1 MLKTVKQYIAEQG
14 LWQSGD
20 AVLVALSGGADSVCL
35 LTVLKQ
41 LSEEGIR
48 PPVSGGEAGA
58 CGRESKA
65 ASDSQESDCVR
76 AFQLRAVHVHHGI
89 RGAEADRDEA
99 FVRALCEQL
108 DVPLFVAHCQ
118 VPAYAK
124 AHRLSEEEAGRVLRY
139 QVLEEQADRLQAEF
153 LAGSQV
159 KIALAHHRDDNAETI
174 LHHLARGSGLT
185 GLAGIRP
192 VQGRRVRPLLCVG
205 RAEIETWL
213 NEHGYAWCEDSTNR
227 SAEYTRNRIRNQV
240 LPMLKSAVNEQAEE
254 HIVQAGQ
261 IIGQADDYLRQ
272 QAAEIWMQ
280 AWKQKPECH
289 SASAAGNDREVSGT
303 KRGSGPGTADGGNQ
317 VEIPLAVFRKQP
329 DILNT
334 YLIRHML
341 EFLEPGWKD
350 ITYRHFGQI
359 AELAAKQVGSHLDL
373 PGNLFAQ
380 TGYETLIIGKTAQKT
395 GQPGESSLPVL
406 QMTIFSRQKDQEIPK
421 NQYTKWFDYDKIKG
435 TLSVRTRRAGDYL
448 ILPSGGR
455 KTIARFMID
464 EKIPKEKRDSIL
476 LLAEEDH
483 VLWVVGYRI
492 SEYYKIEQHTQN
504 ILQVTCDGGEDYGR

>member
-1 MLKTVKQYIAEQG
+1 MLKTVKQYIAEQR

-20 AVLVALSGGADSVCL
+20 AVVVALSGGADSVCL
-35 LTVLKQ
+35 LTVLKR
-41 LSEEGIR
+41 LSEDGVS
-48 PPVSGGEAGA
+48 PPFSGGETGT
-58 CGRESKA
+58 CGRELNA
-65 ASDSQESDCVR
+65 ASDRQASDGGCV
-76 AFQLRAVHVHHGI
+76 FQLRAVHVHHGI

-99 FVRALCEQL
+99 FVRALCERL
-108 DVPLFVAHCQ
+108 GVPLFVAHCQ
-118 VPAYAK
+118 VPVYAK
-124 AHRLSEEEAGRVLRY
+124 EHGLSEEEAGRLLRY
-139 QVLEEQADRLQAEF
+139 QVLEEQADRLQTE
-153 LAGSQV
+153 LPVSCQV

-205 RAEIETWL
+205 RDEIKSWL
-213 NEHGYAWCEDSTNR
+213 NENGYAWCEDSTNQ
-227 SAEYTRNRIRNQV
+227 SAEYTRNRIRSQV
-240 LPMLKSAVNEQAEE
+240 LPLLKSAVNEQAQE

-272 QAAEIWMQ
+272 QAAAIWEQ
-280 AWKQKPECH
+280 TRKQNPECH
-289 SASAAGNDREVSGT
+289 GVGAAGIGGEVSGT
-303 KRGSGPGTADGGNQ
+303 KRGSGPGTVNGGER
-317 VEIPLAVFRKQP
+317 VEIPLVLFRNQP
-329 DILNT
+329 DILKT

-341 EFLEPGWKD
+341 ELLAPGWKD

-359 AELAAKQVGSHLDL
+359 AELAAKQVGSRIDL
-373 PGNLFAQ
+373 PGGLFAR
-380 TGYETLIIGKTAQKT
+380 TGYETLVIGKNGKPPEPDGKKT
-395 GQPGESSLPVL
+395 KPVFR
-406 QMTIFSRQKDQEIPK
+406 MTIFSRQKDQEIPK

-483 VLWVVGYRI
+483 VLWLVGYRI

>member
-35 LTVLKQ
+35 LTVLKRLSESGGQ
-41 LSEEGIR
+41 LSDAQDG
-48 PPVSGGEAGA
+48 VSGQEPGMAAG
-58 CGRESKA
+58 GP
-65 ASDSQESDCVR
+65 ASGR
-76 AFQLRAVHVHHGI
+76 AFTLRAVHVHHGI

-108 DVPLFVAHCQ
+108 GVPLFVAHCQ

-124 AHRLSEEEAGRVLRY
+124 EHGLSEEEAGRILRY
-139 QVLEEQADRLQAEF
+139 QVLEEEADRMQAQLPE
-153 LAGSQV
+153 GSEA
-159 KIALAHHRDDNAETI
+159 KIALAHHKDDNAETI
-174 LHHLARGSGLT
+174 LHHLVRGSGLT

-192 VQGRRVRPLLCVG
+192 VQGRRVRPLLCVD
-205 RAEIETWL
+205 REEIEAWL

-240 LPMLKSAVNEQAEE
+240 LPLLKSAVNGQAEE
-254 HIVQAGQ
+254 HILQAGQ

-272 QAAEIWMQ
+272 QAAEIWTQ
-280 AWKQKPECH
+280 AWKQHAAYH
-289 SASAAGNDREVSGT
+289 SGAAGTGGEV
-303 KRGSGPGTADGGNQ
+303 PGTADGSSRA
-317 VEIPLAVFRKQP
+317 EIPLAVFRNQP
-329 DILNT
+329 DILKT

-341 EFLEPGWKD
+341 ELLDPGWKD

-395 GQPGESSLPVL
+395 GQPGESGLPVL

-464 EKIPKEKRDSIL
+464 EKIPKEKRDSIP

-492 SEYYKIEQHTQN
+492 SEYYKIEEHTEN
-504 ILQVTCDGGEDYGR
+504 ILQVTCDGGKDYGR